1 QNDTDMRAHSSAG
14 NQTSRGRWRGAL
26 RPQLQTQSHS
36 ETCVL
41 GCMPAGSATTQ
52 DQIAADTDQPSN
64 SEATWNHFVC
74 SDPVFIVILVFI
86 SILGVG
92 KSRKCQQRKSES

>member
-1 QNDTDMRAHSSAG
+1 MRAHSSAG

-36 ETCVL
+36 EACVL

-52 DQIAADTDQPSN
+52 DEIAADTDQPSN

-74 SDPVFIVILVFI
+74 SDRVFIPIFILVFV

-92 KSRKCQQRKSES
+92 KSRKCQQRKSEN